1 MEYELLEHEADIG
14 IRGYGDTI
22 EEAFENGAKAMFSIM
37 VDLKKVNSQKNV
49 KIKCE
54 APDIEALFV
63 EWLNELLTKK
73 DIEEA
78 KSQGKRWK
86 LIGSSEIQKDGSVKA
101 KVWPEKLPLNNPLAG
116 VMEATN
122 ALTYYTDELGPVT
135 IVGPGAGKRE
145 TGFALLIDLLN
156 INRKLVNKS

>member
-1 MEYELLEHEADIG
+1 MDYELLEHEADIG

-73 DIEEA
+73 DIEEMSFSRFKVKIHKNDIYTLEGTGSGEKFDQKKHKA
-78 KSQGKRWK
+78 K
-86 LIGSSEIQKDGSVKA
+86 IEVKA
-101 KVWPEKLPLNNPLAG
+101 ATYSGLKIGKKDEKIFIQC
-116 VMEATN
+116 
-122 ALTYYTDELGPVT
+122 
-135 IVGPGAGKRE
+135 IV
-145 TGFALLIDLLN
+145 D
-156 INRKLVNKS
+156 V

>member
-73 DIEEA
+73 DIEEMSFSRFKVKINKNDLYTLKGVASGERFDQKKHKA
-78 KSQGKRWK
+78 K
-86 LIGSSEIQKDGSVKA
+86 IEVKA
-101 KVWPEKLPLNNPLAG
+101 ATYSGLKIGKKDEKIFIQC
-116 VMEATN
+116 
-122 ALTYYTDELGPVT
+122 
-135 IVGPGAGKRE
+135 IV
-145 TGFALLIDLLN
+145 D
-156 INRKLVNKS
+156 V

>member
-73 DIEEA
+73 DIEEMSFSRFKVKINKNDLYTLKGTGSGERFDQKKHKA
-78 KSQGKRWK
+78 K
-86 LIGSSEIQKDGSVKA
+86 IEVKA
-101 KVWPEKLPLNNPLAG
+101 ATYSGLKIGKKDEKIFIQC
-116 VMEATN
+116 
-122 ALTYYTDELGPVT
+122 
-135 IVGPGAGKRE
+135 IV
-145 TGFALLIDLLN
+145 D
-156 INRKLVNKS
+156 V